1 MFQVILLN
9 NKSILTLYDRLF
21 QILKI
26 VDNNKQKPNKQKVY
40 IKTNLLVKKR
50 TIKLINKQK
59 NLNLFYG
66 KALMQY
72 KEKNTAYHR

>member
-9 NKSILTLYDRLF
+9 DKSILTIYDRLF

-59 NLNLFYG
+59 
-66 KALMQY
+66 
-72 KEKNTAYHR
+72 T